1 MKTKEAL
8 MQKQF
13 TQIEMLGMRHLT
25 RNSELNV
32 RMFFSYLIA
41 NNVTNN
47 S

>member
-13 TQIEMLGMRHLT
+13 AQIEMLWRRHLA
-25 RNSELNV
+25 RNYELNG